1 MNKLF
6 FLLAFSVFA
15 FQHQANAQ
23 GCSDAGVCTMESFKP
38 SLKFNNELH
47 NKNQIKIGLSTGKA
61 DHEISVIAGYLSY
74 VRNLNDSWTIDAK
87 LTGISQKGNGYS
99 NSGLSDV
106 FLNANYALTEN
117 SGISFGV
124 KLPLS
129 QADGKQDGLNLPMDY
144 QSSLGTVDIL
154 LGYAQRIHNWQF
166 VLGFQQPIT
175 QNKNAFV
182 NDWDFPNPLQEFRTT
197 NNFKRAGDVLLR
209 VSYPFSLS
217 NKLSFTPSLLPIYH
231 LANDKFTFIDS
242 QYEIKGSSG
251 LTLNANAYFDYNINA
266 SNALQLS
273 VGAPLVVR
281 DLRPDGL
288 TRSFVATLEYSF
300 KF

>member
-15 FQHQANAQ
+15 FQHQAYAQ

-38 SLKFNNELH
+38 SLKFDNELH
-47 NKNQIKIGLSTGKA
+47 NKNQIKIGVSTGKA
-61 DHEISVIAGYLSY
+61 DHEISVLAGYLSY
-74 VRNLNDSWTIDAK
+74 VRNINDSWTIDAK
-87 LTGISQKGNGYS
+87 LTGISQKGNGFS

-129 QADGKQDGLNLPMDY
+129 QADGKQNGLDLPMDY

-154 LGYAQRIHNWQF
+154 LGYAQKISNWQF
-166 VLGFQQPIT
+166 VLGFQQPII

-182 NDWDFPNPLQEFRTT
+182 NDLDFPDFSQAFHTT
-197 NNFKRAGDVLLR
+197 NQFKRAGDVLLR
-209 VSYPFSLS
+209 VSYPFALS

-231 LANDKFTFIDS
+231 LANDKYTYIDTE
-242 QYEIKGSSG
+242 YEIKGSSG

>member
-1 MNKLF
+1 MNKL
-6 FLLAFSVFA
+6 LLLLPLSVFG
-15 FQHQANAQ
+15 FQYQANAQ

-38 SLKFNNELH
+38 SLKFDNELH
-47 NKNQIKIGLSTGKA
+47 NKNQIKLGISTGKA
-61 DHEISVIAGYLSY
+61 DHEISVLAGYLSY
-74 VRNLNDSWTIDAK
+74 VRNINNSWTIDAK

-106 FLNANYALTEN
+106 FLNANYALTET

-129 QADGKQDGLNLPMDY
+129 QADVKQDGLDLPMDY
-144 QSSLGTVDIL
+144 QSSLGTIDIL
-154 LGYAQRIHNWQF
+154 LGYAQKISNWQF

-175 QNKNAFV
+175 QNKNIFG
-182 NDWDFPNPLQEFRTT
+182 FGSSYPKTLKGFYPT

-209 VSYPFSLS
+209 VSYPFTLS

-231 LANDKFTFIDS
+231 LANDKFTYIDTE
-242 QYEIKGSSG
+242 YEIIGSSG
-251 LTLNANAYFDYNINA
+251 LTLNANAYLDYNINA

-273 VGAPLVVR
+273 VGAPLIVR

-288 TRSFVATLEYSF
+288 TRSFVATLEYCF